1 MHAACL
7 DFAEEICN
15 MEGGSVKRVAFVT
28 MVCSEKTYSFSC
40 LHHAQE
46 TWLATGVLC
55 DLLPVLYLLCIMSF
69 M

>member
-1 MHAACL
+1 
-7 DFAEEICN
+7 
-15 MEGGSVKRVAFVT
+15 MEAGSVKRVAFVT

-46 TWLATGVLC
+46 TWLATYVLC
-55 DLLPVLYLLCIMSF
+55 DLLSVLYLLCIMSF